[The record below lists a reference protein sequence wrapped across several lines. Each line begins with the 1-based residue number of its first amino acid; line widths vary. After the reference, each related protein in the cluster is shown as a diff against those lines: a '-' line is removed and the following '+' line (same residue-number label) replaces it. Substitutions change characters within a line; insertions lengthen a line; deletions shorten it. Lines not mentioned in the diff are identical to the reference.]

1 MSLWYRRA
9 GVGSILTWDGVTH
22 SVPRASL
29 MTGRYAHNT
38 GLTFAIYAGSRA
50 GLPANIPTMP
60 ELLRQAGYST
70 HMVGKWHLGFSKWSQ
85 TPVGRGF
92 QSHVGG
98 FHGIVESWTKNL
110 WRNPVTFEGKDW
122 GRYQEDGSFTHFQA
136 ERSTGEV

>member
-1 MSLWYRRA
+1 
-9 GVGSILTWDGVTH
+9 
-22 SVPRASL
+22 
-29 MTGRYAHNT
+29 
-38 GLTFAIYAGSRA
+38 
-50 GLPANIPTMP
+50 MP

-98 FHGIVESWTKNL
+98 FHGIVESWTKSL

-122 GRYQEDGSFTHFQA
+122 GRYQEDGSFTHFQEKRHA
-136 ERSTGEV
+136 TVVQTEEAVSWMREHVAGPEKAKPLFLYLSYNTPHSPAQPEEEWKADCDHIKHHLRKLH